1 MVETLFPW
9 SRKFSFF
16 SFLQY
21 LETTSVGKLGDL
33 CTIGKNVK
41 WCSHYGNQYGDSLQ
55 LKIDLPYEPLVLLLG
70 TYPQE

>member
-1 MVETLFPW
+1 MNAVENVKRKQSKTL
-9 SRKFSFF
+9 
-16 SFLQY
+16 Y
-21 LETTSVGKLGDL
+21 IV
-33 CTIGKNVK
+33 GKNVK